1 MTGPIQQL
9 HTLSLITSF
18 VSVALMMWTGKRL
31 LRNYRARLYFILV
44 LSVFFYAYGQSQE
57 ALSRGLDGYI
67 FWIKFQYFGIAFIPF
82 ALFALSFHSSF
93 LKENEALHPVFFL
106 LLIPGLIILIFV
118 LGYPR
123 ITAFY
128 SVLRV
133 IPIEGGFI
141 GGADRGPWYLLHIAQ
156 VVLALIS
163 SMGFYLVALRNSQ
176 GRRKLALTLMI
187 NAIISLIVVYILYI
201 ASLFPA
207 EVDPIA
213 ITLAII
219 SPIFVA
225 VFYTDRL
232 MSDLNSAKLSYFD
245 VSSNPVFIFNRDRQL
260 IDLNSAATTVF
271 SISRKDAI
279 NRTWIELLDDLG
291 EGGIDIIDNE
301 QGIGKEISIRE
312 RTYSYTSTIFKDSRG
327 FIRGMLRSLYDVTDI
342 KRAIQVLEQEAST
355 DTLTGL
361 LTRGRWFQLSSRT
374 LAQGLRFHHAGSI
387 LVLDLDRFKS
397 INDDYG
403 HQGGDAVLREVA
415 GRIKS
420 LLRSIDIIG
429 RYGGEEIVV
438 WLTETPLEGAKF
450 VAEKIRRQIAEKPVV
465 YGQER
470 IRVTT
475 SIGIYGT
482 RRIENDDIHHFF
494 KLADRAVYD
503 AKQQGRDQVV
513 VSEKVDI

>member
-201 ASLFPA
+201 AGLFPA

-342 KRAIQVLEQEAST
+342 KRAIQVLEQVAST

-420 LLRSIDIIG
+420 LLRSIDIF
-429 RYGGEEIVV
+429 
-438 WLTETPLEGAKF
+438 L
-450 VAEKIRRQIAEKPVV
+450 
-465 YGQER
+465 
-470 IRVTT
+470 
-475 SIGIYGT
+475 
-482 RRIENDDIHHFF
+482 
-494 KLADRAVYD
+494 
-503 AKQQGRDQVV
+503 
-513 VSEKVDI
+513 